1 MYRND
6 ELPVNDMAEDLP
18 DRGAAPVGRR
28 ERKLRSTID
37 HIGAVAWDMFEAHG
51 FEDVTMELIALAAD
65 VAKGTLYKHFPAK
78 EALIAHRFD
87 KDRSEQAPR
96 IRKQVLAKA
105 TCAERLELRLQ
116 KEAAYIEFEAQL
128 SFPPTFDTRWTA
140 TNSARRKAISGPLE
154 VLLLEVIKAG
164 QATGEVVADVAAESL
179 VEYLSS
185 LRLAVLM
192 RWLRTP
198 DASLNAMNR
207 EMLRIFLLGATCTTY
222 VGPQCGA

>member
-1 MYRND
+1 MYNID
-6 ELPVNDMAEDLP
+6 ELPVNDVAEDLP
-18 DRGAAPVGRR
+18 DRGAAPGGRR

-51 FEDVTMELIALAAD
+51 FEDVTMESIALAAD
-65 VAKGTLYKHFPAK
+65 VAKGTLYKHFPVK

-116 KEAAYIEFEAQL
+116 KEAAYIESRRAFVPAYL
-128 SFPPTFDTRWTA
+128 RYTLDGDKL
-140 TNSARRKAISGPLE
+140 ARRKAISGPLE
-154 VLLLEVIKAG
+154 VLLLEVITAG
-164 QATGEVVADVAAESL
+164 QATGEVVADVAAERL

-222 VGPQCGA
+222 VRPQRGA

>member
-1 MYRND
+1 MPSIDARLVDDVTDN
-6 ELPVNDMAEDLP
+6 LP
-18 DRGAAPVGRR
+18 DRRGPPEGRR

-37 HIGAVAWDMFEAHG
+37 HIGAVAWEMFEAHG
-51 FEDVTMELIALAAD
+51 FEDVTMESIALAAD
-65 VAKGTLYKHFPAK
+65 VAKGTLYKHFPVK

-87 KDRSEQAPR
+87 KDRSEHAAR

-116 KEAAYIEFEAQL
+116 KEAVYIESRRAFVPAYL
-128 SFPPTFDTRWTA
+128 RYTLDGDKL
-140 TNSARRKAISGPLE
+140 ARQKAISGPME
-154 VLLLEVIKAG
+154 VLLLEVITAG
-164 QATGEVVADVAAESL
+164 QATGEVVVEIAAERF

-198 DASLNAMNR
+198 DASLDVMNR
-207 EMLRIFLLGATCTTY
+207 EMLRVFLFGATCT
-222 VGPQCGA
+222 VRRQRGA